1 MPKLR
6 ELLATVHWLTL
17 KTAGGRFVQL
27 REPVAEFFTSSTG
40 GWYARVATVSLIAVE
55 KMVLMGATIAQQH
68 ALREDQYRVVFKSR
82 GPDWT
87 ADLSASVARPETLV
101 LMSLDGRL
109 R

>member
-6 ELLATVHWLTL
+6 ELQATVHWLTL
-17 KTAGGRFVQL
+17 GTVSTQRFGV
-27 REPVAEFFTSSTG
+27 PGVAEFFTSSTG
-40 GWYARVATVSLIAVE
+40 GWYDRVATVSQIAVE

-68 ALREDQYRVVFKSR
+68 ALREDQYRVVCKSR